1 MASFLAQDAERD
13 WYMRHS
19 YWRRLFGP
27 LWPPLARSVV
37 RQRRAESGCLPIV
50 RWVSVSI
57 NRIWGSMSNPY
68 DLRFT
73 TAFADNS
80 WFAGFDQAA
89 TLAAIDCPTVFMKA
103 TTRYDRKGILL
114 AALSDEDLHRVEGLL
129 RDNRTIRVRS
139 SHDIHFA
146 RTTAYVRGLESVCG
160 GPAAV

>member
-103 TTRYDRKGILL
+103 TKRYDRKGILL

-129 RDNRTIRVRS
+129 RDNRTIRVRGP
-139 SHDIHFA
+139 HDIQFA
-146 RTTAYVRGLESVCG
+146 RTRAYVRALAEL
-160 GPAAV
+160 AN